1 MITSTGD
8 LKKRINAKIP
18 KIIVSKALL
27 SKNKS
32 NDANAP
38 WVDVGF
44 AGLAGII
51 STASLFLMSFL
62 SQKWKAAYVQKK
74 LYYRYSAIL
83 EDEDTV
89 TFNLKK

>member
-8 LKKRINAKIP
+8 LKKRINAKTP

-51 STASLFLMSFL
+51 STASFL

>member
-8 LKKRINAKIP
+8 LKKRINAKTP

-38 WVDVGF
+38 SVDVGF